1 MGSLQKRFPSLP
13 HIALNHDPAGGECGR
28 SGHRHGRQG
37 VDARFPVDELGK
49 ERIDGGFEVRIVRE
63 GVKPLPEHDF
73 PGAFPDG
80 ERAAVRLGPEERG
93 SEQDAEIVGIGQAAP
108 VPCDPVRMTA
118 LRPARWSRRAPRRN
132 AGAAAFVESQ
142 FESAGFSEI
151 FNK

>member
-1 MGSLQKRFPSLP
+1 M
-13 HIALNHDPAGGECGR
+13 
-28 SGHRHGRQG
+28 
-37 VDARFPVDELGK
+37 DELGK

-108 VPCDPVRMTA
+108 VPCDPVQDDGIAVPLDGNVVLPVETQ
-118 LRPARWSRRAPRRN
+118 
-132 AGAAAFVESQ
+132 GAAAFVESQ
-142 FESAGFSEI
+142 FESLYGCGSVVPAPLGGRARGGRFIMPTDRGSTG
-151 FNK
+151 

>member
-1 MGSLQKRFPSLP
+1 M
-13 HIALNHDPAGGECGR
+13 
-28 SGHRHGRQG
+28 
-37 VDARFPVDELGK
+37 DELGK

-80 ERAAVRLGPEERG
+80 ERASVRLGPEERG

-108 VPCDPVRMTA
+108 VPCDPVQDDGIAVPLDGHVVLPVETQ
-118 LRPARWSRRAPRRN
+118 
-132 AGAAAFVESQ
+132 GAAAFVESQ